1 MSQIKLKHSGG
12 NGVIIAAPSS
22 NPASDRTITLPSDAD
37 GTLARTSD
45 VAFKSYAIV
54 ADVKANNASGGGT
67 NSTGGFYQRDLNTEL
82 DDPDGIVSLS
92 NNHFILQA
100 GSYLIK
106 WKTPFYRT
114 ERTVT
119 ELVTVASSGT
129 GGATRV
135 ATGTS
140 EILRGAAGEGDG
152 CSSFGS
158 TRQTISSETYFAIR
172 YRTSRQE
179 GTSGLGFSHEFTGA
193 SDPSNVFT
201 LVEIYKEV

>member
-37 GTLARTSD
+37 GTLARTLD

-54 ADVKANNASGGGT
+54 ADVKAKDASGGGT
-67 NSTGGFYQRDLNTEL
+67 NSTGGYYQRDLNTEL

-100 GSYLIK
+100 GSYQIK
-106 WKTPFYRT
+106 WKSPFYRT
-114 ERTVT
+114 VRIVT

-135 ATGTS
+135 ATGTA
-140 EILRGAAGEGDG
+140 EVNRGATGEGDTI
-152 CSSFGS
+152 SSFGS
-158 TRQTISSETYFAIR
+158 TRQTITSETYFAIR
-172 YRTSRQE
+172 YKTSRQE
-179 GTSGLGFSHEFTGA
+179 ATSGLGFVHEFTG
-193 SDPSNVFT
+193 SDDPSNIFT
-201 LVEIYKEV
+201 IVEIYKEA